1 MVRKIKARMK
11 SRTAKVKPGKA
22 KKAKRKLTKSAK
34 KSGPK
39 AAKARKKKPSAGPK
53 PLPGTTSPTGWDS
66 SFPRFTTQNDNTPR

>member
-39 AAKARKKKPSAGPK
+39 AAKARKKKIVSRAEAIA
-53 PLPGTTSPTGWDS
+53 
-66 SFPRFTTQNDNTPR
+66 RDNFAYGMGFLIP

>member
-22 KKAKRKLTKSAK
+22 KTAKRKLTKSAK

-39 AAKARKKKPSAGPK
+39 AAKARKKKTVSRAEAIA
-53 PLPGTTSPTGWDS
+53 
-66 SFPRFTTQNDNTPR
+66 RDNFAYGMGFLIP